1 MNLRFE
7 AALPQPLNAAA
18 AAATLP
24 RMALPLPPSAL
35 DEHDLLDQLN
45 LADRADWT
53 LLGLV
58 SCTATATL
66 LLAAVISLLH

>member
-1 MNLRFE
+1 MNFRLE
-7 AALPQPLNAAA
+7 AALPQLPQLPR
-18 AAATLP
+18 LP
-24 RMALPLPPSAL
+24 RMALPLPASAL
-35 DEHDLLDQLN
+35 DERDLLDQLN

-58 SCTATATL
+58 SCTAIATL

>member
-1 MNLRFE
+1 MNLRLE
-7 AALPQPLNAAA
+7 AALPQALTAAA
-18 AAATLP
+18 LP

-35 DEHDLLDQLN
+35 DERDLLDQLN

-66 LLAAVISLLH
+66 LLAAVVSLLH

>member
-1 MNLRFE
+1 MNFRLE
-7 AALPQPLNAAA
+7 AALPQPMVS
-18 AAATLP
+18 LP
-24 RMALPLPPSAL
+24 RMSLPLPPSAL
-35 DEHDLLDQLN
+35 DERDLLDQLN

-58 SCTATATL
+58 SCTAIATL

>member
-1 MNLRFE
+1 MNLRLE
-7 AALPQPLNAAA
+7 AALPHPLTVGPA
-18 AAATLP
+18 LP
-24 RMALPLPPSAL
+24 RMALPLPLPSSAL
-35 DEHDLLDQLN
+35 DERDLLDQLH

-66 LLAAVISLLH
+66 LLAAVVSLLH